1 MNPLSPADTLDL
13 AGPWLLQL
21 DPGDA
26 GIAGR
31 WFARPL
37 AEKINLPG
45 SLPQSG
51 FGHPVAVDTK
61 WTGSIFNRDYFTA
74 PEYEPYRRPGNV
86 KVPFWLQP
94 DTYYVGAAW
103 YQRQV
108 EIPATWTGRR

>member
-61 WTGSIFNRDYFTA
+61 WTGSIFNRDYFT
-74 PEYEPYRRPGNV
+74 PMLDHP
-86 KVPFWLQP
+86 
-94 DTYYVGAAW
+94 
-103 YQRQV
+103 
-108 EIPATWTGRR
+108 TGRYMLGYALISILVGHVIIQRIARIRV